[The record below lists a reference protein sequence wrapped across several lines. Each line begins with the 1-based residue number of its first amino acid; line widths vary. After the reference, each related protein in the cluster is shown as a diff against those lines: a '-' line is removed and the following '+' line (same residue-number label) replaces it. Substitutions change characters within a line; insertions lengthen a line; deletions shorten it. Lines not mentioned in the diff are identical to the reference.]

1 MLQVVINLK
10 IPLDDQFKYIEIIN
24 RTLICPTLPTAIL
37 HPLSLWYVS
46 IFLFFSLM
54 VPWYSFM
61 LPGNNYLP
69 IIITKIT
76 IKTFKS
82 KYLVIWLPIF
92 VINCPC
98 SSIRCFSY
106 EYFSVFSLNFSLCWS
121 HWLCCLGCW
130 WMSCGDVCFHF
141 LIVFFVKDNT
151 LESTLSRI
159 VNEWIQNV
167 FEFSS

>member
-1 MLQVVINLK
+1 MPNTSYCYFTSSITVVCFSF
-10 IPLDDQFKYIEIIN
+10 P
-24 RTLICPTLPTAIL
+24 
-37 HPLSLWYVS
+37 
-46 IFLFFSLM
+46 FFSLM

-76 IKTFKS
+76 VKTFKS

-106 EYFSVFSLNFSLCWS
+106 ESFSVFSLNFSLCWN
-121 HWLCCLGCW
+121 HWLCCLGRW

-141 LIVFFVKDNT
+141 LIVFFVKDDT
-151 LESTLSRI
+151 LESTPSRT
-159 VNEWIQNV
+159 VNEWILNV